1 MINEGCLCDSHK
13 KVLGVCLSPAISE
26 DCLCEPREN
35 VLGNF
40 VSPVWPSIRLNDLYV
55 RRL

>member
-1 MINEGCLCDSHK
+1 MINERCLCDSHK

-40 VSPVWPSIRLNDLYV
+40 VSPV
-55 RRL
+55 